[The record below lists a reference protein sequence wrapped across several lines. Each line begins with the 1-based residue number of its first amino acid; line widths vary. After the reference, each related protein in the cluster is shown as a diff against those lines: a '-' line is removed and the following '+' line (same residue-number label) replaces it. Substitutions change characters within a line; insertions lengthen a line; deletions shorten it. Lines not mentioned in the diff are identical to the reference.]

1 MLVPGREGTPQ
12 SIQDRVP
19 SAEPAVWRFR
29 RQFAVMDPHLNHRTN
44 SDGFHPNR
52 GDAAGT
58 SVGEQEKR
66 GRVILKGEGR
76 TRGG

>member
-1 MLVPGREGTPQ
+1 ME
-12 SIQDRVP
+12 
-19 SAEPAVWRFR
+19 
-29 RQFAVMDPHLNHRTN
+29 PHLNHREVTH

-58 SVGEQEKR
+58 SVGEQERR

-76 TRGG
+76 IRGG